1 MANSLVKL
9 TLESNQYEKG
19 LRQAQRQWD
28 QFTKGIGLSV
38 SKFTAVSAA
47 VGAVTGALKVAKDA
61 FNSSRAMVDEW
72 GRTMQT
78 AETMYSA
85 FVNTLNTGDFSGFFH
100 NMGNITQAARDAYDA
115 VSDLQLLNAWNMGAM
130 QHARTGLTGSIA
142 DFRSGEAS
150 AGDVKAAAEVLKAQL
165 RERKTAE
172 LNALAKS
179 VNEEALKW
187 GMDGETLSNA
197 LKENFQE
204 FTNRM
209 HSNLKESYSG
219 RSVIPAFGASST
231 VAGLMGGYYRGPQV
245 IKTPGTDDERL
256 SDFARRATP
265 ELIEKL
271 RKYEVM
277 SDATEEEIK
286 QIDKQ
291 VSRMLGKAGKSTK
304 TGGGGGGTT
313 NLKVEQTELQQN
325 QAKVNALTQEYV
337 TLGDI
342 TTQQAIARKEAI
354 QGEIHAL
361 TQRNNQLKLYAEQA
375 QGKLHGGHVMQSNL
389 GGDSQWSPSMSDKSY
404 LNIGAGLSEEVMQ
417 KVKVLQQSGLS
428 TAEAWKRAG
437 TAIGLFGSAISA
449 IKDPAAQVAAT
460 VAQAVASIALAYSQ
474 ALAEDQPTKTN
485 IFAFIAASAAAMV
498 SMATTIAQIH
508 SSTGYAHGGLVD
520 GSSYSGDNVPI
531 MANAGELVLTKAM
544 QANLANQLEGG
555 GMSGLGPSRI
565 SGEQIY
571 ITLNRYLK
579 RSGQGELM
587 TWG

>member
-47 VGAVTGALKVAKDA
+47 VGAVTGAMKVAKDA

-130 QHARTGLTGSIA
+130 QHARTGLTGSMA
-142 DFRSGEAS
+142 DFRSGDAS
-150 AGDVKAAAEVLKAQL
+150 ADDVKAAAEVLKNQL

-245 IKTPGTDDERL
+245 IKTPGTDNERL

-354 QGEIHAL
+354 REEIQEL
-361 TQRNNQLKLYAEQA
+361 SKRNNQLKLYAEQA
-375 QGKLHGGHVMQSNL
+375 QGKLQ
-389 GGDSQWSPSMSDKSY
+389 GGDVQATGLGSTQSFSDKSFM
-404 LNIGAGLSEEVMQ
+404 NIGSGLSDEVMQ

-460 VAQAVASIALAYSQ
+460 VASAIATVALAYSQ
-474 ALAEDQPTKTN
+474 TLAQDQTSKSN
-485 IFAFIAASAAAMV
+485 IWAFIAASAAAMV
-498 SMATTIAQIH
+498 SMVTTIAQIH
-508 SSTGYAHGGLVD
+508 SATGYAHGGLVD

>member
-304 TGGGGGGTT
+304 TGGGGGGGT
-313 NLKVEQTELQQN
+313 NIKVEQTELQQN

>member
-19 LRQAQRQWD
+19 LRQAQKQWD

-38 SKFTAVSAA
+38 SKFTAVGAA

-150 AGDVKAAAEVLKAQL
+150 ADDVKAAAEVLKNQL

-265 ELIEKL
+265 ELIERL

-337 TLGDI
+337 TLGDVA
-342 TTQQAIARKEAI
+342 TQQAIARKEAI

-375 QGKLHGGHVMQSNL
+375 QGKLQ
-389 GGDSQWSPSMSDKSY
+389 GGDIQTSSLGNTQSFSDKSFM
-404 LNIGAGLSEEVMQ
+404 NIGAGLSDEVMQ
-417 KVKVLQQSGLS
+417 KVKVLQQSGIN
-428 TAEAWKRAG
+428 AGEAWKKAG

-460 VAQAVASIALAYSQ
+460 IAQAVASIALAYSQ
-474 ALAEDQPTKTN
+474 ALAKDQPTKSN
-485 IFAFIAASAAAMV
+485 IWAFIAASAAAMV
-498 SMATTIAQIH
+498 SMMTTISQIH
-508 SSTGYAHGGLVD
+508 SATGYAQGGIVD
-520 GSSYSGDNVPI
+520 GNSYSGDNVPI
-531 MANAGELVLTKAM
+531 MANAGEVVLTKAM

>member
-19 LRQAQRQWD
+19 MRQAQKSWND
-28 QFTKGIGLSV
+28 FTKGIGLSV

-61 FNSSRAMVDEW
+61 FNSSRAMVGEW

-100 NMGNITQAARDAYDA
+100 NMRNITQAARDAYDA

-130 QHARTGLTGSIA
+130 QHARTGLTGSMA

-150 AGDVKAAAEVLKAQL
+150 ADDVKEAAEVLKNQL

-304 TGGGGGGTT
+304 TGGGGGSTT

-354 QGEIHAL
+354 REEIQEL
-361 TQRNNQLKLYAEQA
+361 SKRNNQLKLYAEQA
-375 QGKLHGGHVMQSNL
+375 QGKLQ
-389 GGDSQWSPSMSDKSY
+389 GGDIQTSSLGNTQSFSDKSFM
-404 LNIGAGLSEEVMQ
+404 NIGAGLSEEVMQ

-474 ALAEDQPTKTN
+474 ALAEDQL
-485 IFAFIAASAAAMV
+485 FAVQNVFPIEW
-498 SMATTIAQIH
+498 
-508 SSTGYAHGGLVD
+508 VD
-520 GSSYSGDNVPI
+520 PV
-531 MANAGELVLTKAM
+531 
-544 QANLANQLEGG
+544 QLLCYCG
-555 GMSGLGPSRI
+555 
-565 SGEQIY
+565 
-571 ITLNRYLK
+571 
-579 RSGQGELM
+579 
-587 TWG
+587 

>member
-130 QHARTGLTGSIA
+130 QHARTGLTGSMA
-142 DFRSGEAS
+142 DFRSGDAS
-150 AGDVKAAAEVLKAQL
+150 ADDVKTAAEVLKNQL

-231 VAGLMGGYYRGPQV
+231 VAGLMSGYYRGPQV

-354 QGEIHAL
+354 KEEIQEL
-361 TQRNNQLKLYAEQA
+361 SKRNNQLKLYAEQA
-375 QGKLHGGHVMQSNL
+375 QGKLQGGHVMMSNL
-389 GGDSQWSPSMSDKSY
+389 GGDRQWNPSFADKSY
-404 LNIGAGLSEEVMQ
+404 MNIGAGLSEEVMQ

-579 RSGQGELM
+579 RSGQGELL

>member
-61 FNSSRAMVDEW
+61 FNSSRAMVDEC

-304 TGGGGGGTT
+304 TGGGGGGGT
-313 NLKVEQTELQQN
+313 NIKVEQTELQQN